1 MGLDT
6 ILAGIGVRA
15 GGGGVSVN
23 GEGREEM
30 EEEAITLA
38 EVFEAIRVGQI
49 IEHYPD
55 HRRGSCCLLYGQTT
69 GRRPLHVVCTTELL
83 QLVIITVYVPAPP
96 KWVSPTERRAR

>member
-6 ILAGIGVRA
+6 ILARIRVQASARA
-15 GGGGVSVN
+15 IRVTDHA
-23 GEGREEM
+23 REEM

-38 EVFEAIRVGQI
+38 EVFEAISVGQI